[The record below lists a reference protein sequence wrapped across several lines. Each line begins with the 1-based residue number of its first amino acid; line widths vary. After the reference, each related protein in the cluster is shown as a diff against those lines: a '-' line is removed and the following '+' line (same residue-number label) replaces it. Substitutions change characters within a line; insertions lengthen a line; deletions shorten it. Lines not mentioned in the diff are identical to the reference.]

1 MFTPSVCAP
10 PFIIHVS
17 VLIGQEEK
25 VLTQMGSILWAY
37 EHCSMGGG
45 MLHNPG
51 QKRCWDFTYHESP
64 PTTYMRAH
72 TLKIRLTMKL
82 HQVTRSLV
90 MLLSDC
96 VPRMVIPQ
104 KLCPCPARHHPQSA
118 KSYHTSLKFSC
129 CNFQSVFNLYF
140 ALYRHSALSLHWS
153 YSSTNPDLF
162 YSMKVGWDWHRNQY
176 PDFLQFFVAI

>member
-1 MFTPSVCAP
+1 MLHWPR
-10 PFIIHVS
+10 
-17 VLIGQEEK
+17 
-25 VLTQMGSILWAY
+25 LTQARRGVGILLIT
-37 EHCSMGGG
+37 S
-45 MLHNPG
+45 P
-51 QKRCWDFTYHESP
+51 P
-64 PTTYMRAH
+64 PTTYMCAH
-72 TLKIRLTMKL
+72 TLRIRLTVKL

-90 MLLSDC
+90 TLLSDC

-118 KSYHTSLKFSC
+118 KGYQTCLKFSC
-129 CNFQSVFNLYF
+129 CNFRSVFNLYF

-176 PDFLQFFVAI
+176 PDFLQLFVAIKKNLKNPSPQWTYIRADYYYLCISTLNCKSALS